1 MELKFFRKVYIGVMK
16 YLLSDKKQKGAVKM
30 SDSIRIT
37 IRLSRA
43 AAEKLEELVKSGE
56 YKNLSDVVRTAI
68 ENFLAEKFAP
78 KNVEKISVDLPK
90 STVAMLV
97 KLVEAGDAVDLDD
110 AIRTAVR
117 EYVRKQISELARES
131 IEREIKK
138 ELVKE
143 ES

>member
-1 MELKFFRKVYIGVMK
+1 VILIVR
-16 YLLSDKKQKGAVKM
+16 QKGKRGIIM

-37 IRLSRA
+37 IRISRA
-43 AAEKLEELVKSGE
+43 VAEKLEELVKSGE
-56 YKNLSDVVRTAI
+56 YKNLSDVVRAAI

-78 KNVEKISVDLPK
+78 KNIEKVSVDLPK

-97 KLVEAGDAVDLDD
+97 KLVDAGEAVDLDD

-117 EYVRKQISELARES
+117 EYVRRQISELARES

-138 ELVKE
+138 QIIKE

>member
-1 MELKFFRKVYIGVMK
+1 M
-16 YLLSDKKQKGAVKM
+16 SDKNLKEAVIM

-37 IRLSRA
+37 IRLSRN
-43 AAEKLEELVKSGE
+43 AAEKMEELVKSGE
-56 YKNLSDVVRTAI
+56 FKNLSEVVRTAI

-78 KNVEKISVDLPK
+78 RNIEKISVDLPK

-117 EYVRKQISELARES
+117 EYVRRQISLLAKES
-131 IEREIKK
+131 IEKRIQE
-138 ELVKE
+138 ELPE
-143 ES
+143 GET